1 MLNYYLEDNIVYSSR
16 PAYAI
21 YIIQLSMTML
31 EATFEQQLNRY
42 FTNCKWTQE
51 GREFKLQGP
60 GLSYLGL
67 DQNLSSNLGRFSAR
81 DLSVSDVADF
91 HEAKD
96 GYNLCFEDTWSL
108 LFWLR
113 YLKANPDVKKI
124 NIIHLDDHTDLMP
137 PLVYKEQGEYFQVT
151 DDKKINFDD
160 PESIPGF
167 IREGSINLGSFIAPL
182 IFFLER
188 VNIFHL
194 RKELSPDGPTRQN
207 MVESYINDFPYLDK
221 DRISITVT
229 DKNDEPAKG
238 FYYRGNDLRSLIGE
252 LNGDPTFLHIDLDYF
267 LNQFN
272 GNHRNDAPVN
282 MITHVELEEEIRQ
295 ICEELSRVRSQI
307 VDVTI
312 ATSPGF
318 CPSTHWEFLID
329 NFMKYYNKI

>member
-1 MLNYYLEDNIVYSSR
+1 
-16 PAYAI
+16 
-21 YIIQLSMTML
+21 MTML

-42 FTNCKWTQE
+42 FTNCKWTQI
-51 GREFKLQGP
+51 GNEFQLQGP

-67 DQNLSSNLGRFSAR
+67 DQNLNVNLAGFSEHK
-81 DLSVSDVADF
+81 LSLADVADF

-113 YLKANPDVKKI
+113 YLKANPGVKKI

-137 PLVYKEQGEYFQVT
+137 PLLYKEQGEYFQVT
-151 DDKKINFDD
+151 DDKNVNFDD
-160 PESIPGF
+160 PESIAGF

-182 IFFLER
+182 IFFLDS

-194 RKELSPDGPTRQN
+194 RKELSPNGTTKQN
-207 MVESYINDFPYLDK
+207 LVESYINDFPYLDK
-221 DRISITVT
+221 DRISISVT
-229 DKNDEPAKG
+229 DKNDKSAKG
-238 FYYRGNDLRSLIGE
+238 FYYRGNDMKSLIGE
-252 LNGDPTFLHIDLDYF
+252 INGDPTFLHIDLDYF

-272 GNHRNDAPVN
+272 GNFRNDNSAN
-282 MITHVELEEEIRQ
+282 MITKIELEEEISS
-295 ICEELSRVRSQI
+295 ICAELSCVRSQI

-318 CPSTHWEFLID
+318 CPSSHWEFLIS
-329 NFMKYYNKI
+329 NFMERFNKI

>member
-1 MLNYYLEDNIVYSSR
+1 
-16 PAYAI
+16 
-21 YIIQLSMTML
+21 MTML

-42 FTNCKWTQE
+42 FTNCKWTQV
-51 GREFKLQGP
+51 GREFQLQGP

-67 DQNLSSNLGRFSAR
+67 DANLSANLARFSASE
-81 DLSVSDVADF
+81 LLLTDVADF
-91 HEAKD
+91 HEVKD

-113 YLKANPDVKKI
+113 YLKANPGVRKI

-137 PLVYKEQGEYFQVT
+137 PLLYKKQDEYFQVT
-151 DDKKINFDD
+151 DDKKVDFDN
-160 PESIPGF
+160 PESIIDF

-182 IFFLER
+182 IFFLNR

-194 RKELSPDGPTRQN
+194 RKEPSPNGPTKQN

-221 DRISITVT
+221 DRISISVT
-229 DKNDEPAKG
+229 DKNDEPTKG
-238 FYYRGNDLRSLIGE
+238 FYYRGNDLQSLIGE
-252 LNGDPTFLHIDLDYF
+252 INGDPTFLHIDLDYF

-272 GNHRNDAPVN
+272 GNFRNDNPGN
-282 MITHVELEEEIRQ
+282 IITHVELEEEISF
-295 ICEELSRVRSQI
+295 ICAALSRIRPQI

-318 CPSTHWEFLID
+318 CPSSHWEFLI
-329 NFMKYYNKI
+329 NSFMERFNQI